1 MSFGRAM
8 LLGLALASA
17 VAAQLAADPVDRA
30 AAAPASL
37 TPTAESGDGAANA
50 PPVLAIAV
58 TAPALP
64 AARIVA
70 STTDRVP
77 APPRPAPPPLWF
89 APKTSP
95 PQT

>member
-17 VAAQLAADPVDRA
+17 VAAQLAADPLDP
-30 AAAPASL
+30 AAPASL
-37 TPTAESGDGAANA
+37 TPIADGGEGMSAS
-50 PPVLAIAV
+50 PPLLAIAV
-58 TAPALP
+58 IAPALP
-64 AARIVA
+64 GAGVVA
-70 STTDRVP
+70 STADP
-77 APPRPAPPPLWF
+77 IAAPPLPAAAPPLWF